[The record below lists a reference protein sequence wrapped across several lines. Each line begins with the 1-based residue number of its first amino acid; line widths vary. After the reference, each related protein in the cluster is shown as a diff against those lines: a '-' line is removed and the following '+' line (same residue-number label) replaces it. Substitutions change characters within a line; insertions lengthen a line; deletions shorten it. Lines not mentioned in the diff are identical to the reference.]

1 MILKSNKMTGQIP
14 TSDLPK
20 NSKPKKCEIDSVKV
34 WKATRKKR
42 ETIFKPTKKRV
53 FLSRFF

>member
-1 MILKSNKMTGQIP
+1 MTGQIP

-53 FLSRFF
+53 FLLRFFLI